1 MATPYIWV
9 GNKTDYNIKIQHNK
23 KDISNFTIIKPKQII
38 RMDLE
43 TIDRVELLRMK
54 EIGMVECRA
63 VPYIPSKK
71 EEIKY
76 TKYNR
81 FEIMDI

>member
-1 MATPYIWV
+1 MAIPYMWV
-9 GNKTDYNIKIQHNK
+9 GNKTDYEVRIAHNE
-23 KDISNFTIIKPKQII
+23 KDSYTFIKPKQII
-38 RMDLE
+38 RMNFE
-43 TIDRVELLRMK
+43 MIDRVELLRMK

-63 VPYIPSKK
+63 VPYVPSKK

>member
-1 MATPYIWV
+1 MAIPYIWV
-9 GNKTDYNIKIQHNK
+9 GNKTDYNIKIQHDKN
-23 KDISNFTIIKPKQII
+23 DISNFTIIKPKRII
-38 RMDLE
+38 RINLE
-43 TIDRVELLRMK
+43 TTDILELSRMK
-54 EIGMVECRA
+54 EMGIIECRA
-63 VPYIPSKK
+63 VPHIPSKK